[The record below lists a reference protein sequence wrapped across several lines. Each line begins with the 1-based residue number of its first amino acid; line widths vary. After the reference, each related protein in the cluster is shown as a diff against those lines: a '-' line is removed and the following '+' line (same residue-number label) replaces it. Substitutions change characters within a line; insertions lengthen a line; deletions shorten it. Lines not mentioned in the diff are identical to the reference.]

1 MPLPANPH
9 RNTSYLPTIHGQFHA
24 TCPDDILMRIS
35 VQVEVCKLDNLNLS
49 IILFLF
55 QLNFAVGIINFLY
68 FSLRAL
74 ATDNILKFMW
84 EMETIVDML
93 TLPPLFMSIWLE
105 RTWLGLRFFRFLIWF
120 NFPDIL
126 VYLRVLSN
134 SSSIRLAQVVFL

>member
-1 MPLPANPH
+1 M
-9 RNTSYLPTIHGQFHA
+9 I
-24 TCPDDILMRIS
+24 
-35 VQVEVCKLDNLNLS
+35 
-49 IILFLF
+49 F

-74 ATDNILKFMW
+74 ATDNFLKFMW

-134 SSSIRLAQVVFL
+134 SSSIRLAQVDFLYKETTKKSIYILACFIYYWGTHLVRRTNISP

>member
-1 MPLPANPH
+1 M
-9 RNTSYLPTIHGQFHA
+9 I
-24 TCPDDILMRIS
+24 
-35 VQVEVCKLDNLNLS
+35 
-49 IILFLF
+49 F

-74 ATDNILKFMW
+74 ATDNFLKFMW

-134 SSSIRLAQVVFL
+134 SSSIRLAQVDFLYKETTKKSIYILACFIYYWGTHLVRRTNISPWKLRGSLARVYTWK

>member
-1 MPLPANPH
+1 MKANPNL
-9 RNTSYLPTIHGQFHA
+9 RNKKELTLLKNKNLYTF
-24 TCPDDILMRIS
+24 
-35 VQVEVCKLDNLNLS
+35 QV
-49 IILFLF
+49 
-55 QLNFAVGIINFLY
+55 NFAVGIINFLY

-74 ATDNILKFMW
+74 ATDNFLKFMW

-134 SSSIRLAQVVFL
+134 SSSIRLAQVSCFPLQNQSWKASLS